1 MAFSLPGMVPE
12 RALSVT
18 RSLLKML
25 TKFLLQEPAA
35 EHVEVDKSG
44 VYLFWA
50 AVGLA
55 AFGLVTVVGQIFIR
69 APWGKFRNDAKSR
82 VWGPSV
88 PCAVAWMIQEC
99 PSFFIPFSVLV
110 GTEWLAGRP
119 INKILLVL
127 FTTHYA
133 HRSLVYPARLYVH
146 TRYQENQSMPL
157 GISAMAVLFCT
168 YNGMIQS
175 WSAISFDYSSE
186 LDPFLAP
193 RASVDDCSAALR
205 LISGVCVFL
214 WGMSVNIRSDY
225 ILMKLRV
232 TSDRITPNPVLSASA
247 YRIPEGLWFNYV
259 SCANYF
265 GEICEWAGYAIA
277 CNTYVALSF
286 AVFTLCFLTGR
297 GVQVHRWYLQHFEER
312 YPSGRKAVIPFIV

>member
-1 MAFSLPGMVPE
+1 MGFSLPGMVLE
-12 RALSVT
+12 RVQSVA

-25 TKFLLQEPAA
+25 TKSLLQEPAA
-35 EHVEVDKSG
+35 DHVEVDKSG

-69 APWGKFRNDAKSR
+69 APWGKFREDAKSR

-88 PCAVAWMIQEC
+88 PCAVAWMVQEC

-119 INKILLVL
+119 INKFLLVL

-146 TRYQENQSMPL
+146 TRYQKNQSMPL
-157 GISAMAVLFCT
+157 GISALAVLFCAF
-168 YNGMIQS
+168 NGMIQS

-186 LDPFLAP
+186 
-193 RASVDDCSAALR
+193 
-205 LISGVCVFL
+205 ISTL
-214 WGMSVNIRSDY
+214 NIRSDY

-232 TSDRITPNPVLSASA
+232 TNDRITPNPVHSAA

-286 AVFTLCFLTGR
+286 AVFTLCFLTSR

-312 YPSGRKAVIPFIV
+312 YPSGRKAVIPFIL